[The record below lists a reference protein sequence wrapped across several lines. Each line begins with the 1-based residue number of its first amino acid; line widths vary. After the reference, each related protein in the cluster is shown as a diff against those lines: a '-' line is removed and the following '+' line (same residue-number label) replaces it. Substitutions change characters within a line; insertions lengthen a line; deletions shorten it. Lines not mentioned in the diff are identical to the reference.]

1 MLAWSPLLN
10 RIVDCC
16 LLAELIKLNVYN
28 GAQWVHIGVVVGTL
42 VSFVKSDGGLSRAH
56 HLFSL
61 FPLSFSANHS
71 NIYSLIHVIV
81 ILSTL

>member
-16 LLAELIKLNVYN
+16 LLAELIKLNVYKD
-28 GAQWVHIGVVVGTL
+28 AQWVHIGVVVGTL

-61 FPLSFSANHS
+61 FPLSFSA
-71 NIYSLIHVIV
+71 SLIHVIV